1 MEKITFG
8 RSSDCDIVFDDQ
20 LVTRHHGYLLVTGN
34 KVYVVDTNSK
44 NGTFVN
50 GKRIKDKTL
59 LSSRD
64 KVVLAKKFPLDWKK
78 YAGCEDNDETVL
90 MDDETIRSP
99 FTDSGYDSYPSYDKR
114 SGRALID
121 IPGRMEINQNHAEV
135 YRNGNEGA
143 DWKVPFKRN
152 MGDNIGN
159 AVGKT
164 VGCLLSFIIIVAVL
178 ALVGLILSNL

>member
-1 MEKITFG
+1 MGKITFG

-20 LVTRHHGYLLVTGN
+20 SVTRHHGYLLVSGN

-44 NGTFVN
+44 NGTYVN
-50 GKRIKDKTL
+50 GKRITGKTL
-59 LSSRD
+59 LTSRD
-64 KVVLAKKFPLDWKK
+64 KVEIAKKILLDWKK
-78 YAGCEDNDETVL
+78 YVGYEDDETVL
-90 MDDETIRSP
+90 IDDETIRNP
-99 FTDSGYDSYPSYDKR
+99 FTGSGYDSCPSYDKR

-121 IPGRMEINQNHAEV
+121 IPDRMEINQNHAEI

-152 MGDNIGN
+152 MGNNIGN